1 MEKCSFYEQ
10 EGIVCAAAVS
20 LLSRCV
26 GKDSACMDVCIGGRR
41 WSREPDGG
49 RVGRRAG
56 SGACILHFPDKAQ
69 ERFLSMTRHAPRIRG
84 KSRNRTLGKPG
95 FRRKKKI
102 FLFLCHLMLT
112 SDKFLYKHTKD
123 YTYLFSLIRNLSRI
137 KVLRRWYYT
146 GQKTKSQI

>member
-1 MEKCSFYEQ
+1 MRTPGPIASQVTLFIRSNGPGKNNWDDPEGEKRRWKNVPFTSR
-10 EGIVCAAAVS
+10 IVCAAAVS

-95 FRRKKKI
+95 LRRKKKY
-102 FLFLCHLMLT
+102 
-112 SDKFLYKHTKD
+112 S
-123 YTYLFSLIRNLSRI
+123 FSSAQTTLSFNAN
-137 KVLRRWYYT
+137 
-146 GQKTKSQI
+146 

>member
-1 MEKCSFYEQ
+1 MRTPGPIASQVTLFIRSSGPGKNNWDDPEGEKRRWKNVPFCEQ
-10 EGIVCAAAVS
+10 QKSSV
-20 LLSRCV
+20 LLPCLFSSRCV

-95 FRRKKKI
+95 LRRKKKYS
-102 FLFLCHLMLT
+102 FSSAQNNTTLLF
-112 SDKFLYKHTKD
+112 
-123 YTYLFSLIRNLSRI
+123 NAN
-137 KVLRRWYYT
+137 
-146 GQKTKSQI
+146 